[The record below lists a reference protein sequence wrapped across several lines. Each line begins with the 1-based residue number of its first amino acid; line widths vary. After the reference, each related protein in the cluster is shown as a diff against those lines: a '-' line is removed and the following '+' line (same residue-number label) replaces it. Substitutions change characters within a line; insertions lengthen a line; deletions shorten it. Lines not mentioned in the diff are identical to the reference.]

1 MTIPIFTLARQYRS
15 IKKEIDTALRQVLTD
30 SVFILGKN
38 VAAFEKEFASY
49 IGVPHAAGVASGTD
63 ALLITLRALD
73 IGRGDEV
80 IVPANAYPTAF
91 PTAMSG
97 ATVKLVDC
105 GEDGNINP
113 NLVEQTITKK
123 TRAIIPVHLYGNPAD
138 LAEIRTAILNKR
150 SIAVIEDAAQA
161 HGTEV
166 GTRDRG
172 QETGDKRQGRVIQNT
187 KYEIRNTKLAGS
199 VGDVGC
205 FSFYPT
211 KNLGAY
217 GDGGMVVSK
226 NKKFI
231 DRIRRLRMYGE
242 EERYRSTEVSGV
254 SRLDE
259 LQAAILRVKLRHLV
273 EWNRRRRTIAS
284 EYMRRLHGIG
294 DIRFV
299 NNESENGNQEFRSCF
314 HLFVIRTKY
323 RDRLKTY
330 LTKQGIGSGIHY
342 PVPVHLTDA
351 FRNLKY
357 KVGDFPIAEQQA
369 REILSLPMYPE
380 LTYSEAETVASAIRR
395 FFRL

>member
-1 MTIPIFTLARQYRS
+1 
-15 IKKEIDTALRQVLTD
+15 LTD

>member
-1 MTIPIFTLARQYRS
+1 
-15 IKKEIDTALRQVLTD
+15 
-30 SVFILGKN
+30 
-38 VAAFEKEFASY
+38 
-49 IGVPHAAGVASGTD
+49 
-63 ALLITLRALD
+63 
-73 IGRGDEV
+73 
-80 IVPANAYPTAF
+80 
-91 PTAMSG
+91 
-97 ATVKLVDC
+97 
-105 GEDGNINP
+105 
-113 NLVEQTITKK
+113 
-123 TRAIIPVHLYGNPAD
+123 
-138 LAEIRTAILNKR
+138 
-150 SIAVIEDAAQA
+150 
-161 HGTEV
+161 
-166 GTRDRG
+166 
-172 QETGDKRQGRVIQNT
+172 
-187 KYEIRNTKLAGS
+187 
-199 VGDVGC
+199 
-205 FSFYPT
+205 
-211 KNLGAY
+211 
-217 GDGGMVVSK
+217 MVVSK